1 MLSSKLALPSLVPV
15 GIFSRQVFSECPPN
29 LFQSP
34 FQDITSY
41 NFHVFSISTQNQP
54 PSQKVDC
61 YFFPANKKII
71 LSFLSIKSAKKN
83 TVCLSTEVMVCVDQ
97 LLMQLNG
104 VKYILMNTCQR
115 RNILPTEIS
124 ATH

>member
-1 MLSSKLALPSLVPV
+1 MTNLVYVELNYYSSLGHLKLYLTPRMLSSKLALPSLVPV

-71 LSFLSIKSAKKN
+71 LSFLSIKSAKKKY
-83 TVCLSTEVMVCVDQ
+83 CLFVHRSYG
-97 LLMQLNG
+97 L
-104 VKYILMNTCQR
+104 R
-115 RNILPTEIS
+115 
-124 ATH
+124 